1 MDESSRNEELQEG
14 FPTSPH
20 NLAEDVASAEG
31 PGVSEK
37 MFSTGTDAPAG
48 AVDESYALR
57 DFSEEAVGLSG
68 RLEEDGQDRLPRKYQ
83 GDPSC
88 SAEVRTLAATFRK
101 RESHATLKKRIL
113 YFFILLSSVVAYD
126 IFSSL
131 FGLVGSLATVLV
143 QGYLAVLL
151 YPGKIGQWASL
162 DRLQIRAIL
171 LFFITALNLIGF
183 FSLWCLFC
191 ADARIFGPGSY
202 FTVYGYEIAPIRTLY
217 VLYVTWFLCFDS
229 GASCGRFE
237 KTAAEEAPKIAFTE
251 NRKKKKNS
259 RVTGSPTG
267 SDVDSTDEFS
277 EYTILSRDDEV
288 DVCRDPA
295 DQLAKLKSSS
305 ELQAQH
311 CENAK
316 STGNEETG
324 KTAVA
329 AVKSKSST
337 TASPA
342 TSTAANSDIS
352 FSSGAC
358 NTDHDNANDGEE
370 IIEAPVA
377 GQGLRMSRR
386 TSSGRIASRRAPSS
400 GTASPQSP
408 AAKSPTRSPP
418 DTPDCSGD
426 ESKPGRFSSSTHIA
440 WTVYFV
446 RIFLDTFST
455 SLRLFFLTLREV
467 YTMIRHPRRFDR
479 FCPSMRRRRV
489 YRHAAMYFPVKL
501 TRTRRLDP
509 DKVYMFGY
517 HPHGVLSVGALL
529 NFSTFATGFDVL
541 FPGVDVR
548 LLTMKVNFRIPFWRD
563 FLLALG
569 LQDVSAES
577 ICNNLQRGKSV
588 ALVPGGARE
597 SLESTVGSNVLIL
610 GSRKGFVKYAIKNG
624 ASLVPVYSFGET
636 DLFGNVE
643 LTGWKKRAQDK
654 AQKLMGFA
662 LPLIVGRALTG
673 GLLHKV
679 CGCNYGI
686 FPFRTPVHSVV
697 GNPIVCP
704 KVENPTQDEIDRY
717 HQLYVR
723 ELKRIYEDWSAVYEQ
738 EKRDRLA
745 ELEENKSRGG
755 LLSQHKKAQSLRV
768 KAKTMEIQ

>member
-251 NRKKKKNS
+251 NR
-259 RVTGSPTG
+259 
-267 SDVDSTDEFS
+267 
-277 EYTILSRDDEV
+277 
-288 DVCRDPA
+288 
-295 DQLAKLKSSS
+295 
-305 ELQAQH
+305 
-311 CENAK
+311 
-316 STGNEETG
+316 
-324 KTAVA
+324 
-329 AVKSKSST
+329 
-337 TASPA
+337 
-342 TSTAANSDIS
+342 
-352 FSSGAC
+352 
-358 NTDHDNANDGEE
+358 
-370 IIEAPVA
+370 
-377 GQGLRMSRR
+377 
-386 TSSGRIASRRAPSS
+386 
-400 GTASPQSP
+400 
-408 AAKSPTRSPP
+408 
-418 DTPDCSGD
+418 
-426 ESKPGRFSSSTHIA
+426 
-440 WTVYFV
+440 
-446 RIFLDTFST
+446 
-455 SLRLFFLTLREV
+455 
-467 YTMIRHPRRFDR
+467 
-479 FCPSMRRRRV
+479 
-489 YRHAAMYFPVKL
+489 
-501 TRTRRLDP
+501 
-509 DKVYMFGY
+509 
-517 HPHGVLSVGALL
+517 
-529 NFSTFATGFDVL
+529 
-541 FPGVDVR
+541 
-548 LLTMKVNFRIPFWRD
+548 
-563 FLLALG
+563 
-569 LQDVSAES
+569 
-577 ICNNLQRGKSV
+577 
-588 ALVPGGARE
+588 
-597 SLESTVGSNVLIL
+597 
-610 GSRKGFVKYAIKNG
+610 
-624 ASLVPVYSFGET
+624 
-636 DLFGNVE
+636 
-643 LTGWKKRAQDK
+643 
-654 AQKLMGFA
+654 
-662 LPLIVGRALTG
+662 
-673 GLLHKV
+673 
-679 CGCNYGI
+679 
-686 FPFRTPVHSVV
+686 
-697 GNPIVCP
+697 
-704 KVENPTQDEIDRY
+704 
-717 HQLYVR
+717 
-723 ELKRIYEDWSAVYEQ
+723 
-738 EKRDRLA
+738 
-745 ELEENKSRGG
+745 
-755 LLSQHKKAQSLRV
+755 
-768 KAKTMEIQ
+768 